1 MGESPGQE
9 AWEYALVGCRV
20 HGAGCRVFIIH
31 HAPCNLQHKHKVT
44 KFTTLQK
51 YSKVMKIKRIL
62 IANRGEIA
70 VRIMKTARLMNI
82 ETVAVRTA
90 VEPNAMYLSSADVI
104 YDNTEEVSEIP
115 VFLDIEKLIIIAL
128 KTKADAVHP
137 GYGFLAENAY
147 FAQKCMDNKIIFIG
161 PNPDAIYKM
170 GNKTIAR
177 KIALSGGIPM
187 AMGSEDNIA
196 DQEEAV
202 KVAEKI
208 GYPVIIKAASGGG
221 GRGMRIVRRS
231 EEMEKMFII
240 ASKEAEK
247 AFNDPSV
254 FIEKYIENPKHIEFQ
269 ILGDKHGNVIHLGER
284 ECSIQRKHQ
293 KLIEEAPSCALD
305 DNLRNKMGTMAVQI
319 AKAVNYYSAG
329 TVEFLL
335 DSDRN
340 FYFMEMNTRI
350 QVEHPVTEIITGI
363 DLIEQQIRIANDENL
378 KYRQEDIKLKGWA
391 IECRINAEDVQA
403 GFAPDPGK
411 IDSLIMPADPCVR
424 VDTGVQA
431 GSYIVASY
439 DSMIAKLIVRG
450 KDRKEAIK
458 HCKMALDKVWIK
470 GTKTTLPFFRM
481 LVRHQKFQ
489 DGTFTTAFIEKDLE
503 KYYFNSEYEEMLAA
517 WLATKL
523 FVEENLNDNSIN
535 IDFKHGKEM
544 SPWLLNKRINQF

>member
-1 MGESPGQE
+1 
-9 AWEYALVGCRV
+9 
-20 HGAGCRVFIIH
+20 
-31 HAPCNLQHKHKVT
+31 
-44 KFTTLQK
+44 
-51 YSKVMKIKRIL
+51 MKIKKIL

-70 VRIMKTARLMNI
+70 IRIMKTARLMKIN
-82 ETVAVRTA
+82 TVVIRTA
-90 VEPNAMYLSSADVI
+90 VETNAMYLSFADEV
-104 YDNTEEVSEIP
+104 YDNTADDSEIP
-115 VFLDIEKLIIIAL
+115 VFLNIEKLISIAL
-128 KTKADAVHP
+128 KTKANAIHP

-147 FAQKCMDNKIIFIG
+147 FAQKCLENNILFIG
-161 PNPDAIYKM
+161 PSPDALYKM

-177 KIALSGGIPM
+177 KLALNNGIPM
-187 AMGSEDNIA
+187 ALGSEGNISNE
-196 DQEEAV
+196 EEAV
-202 KVAEKI
+202 AIASKI

-221 GRGMRIVRRS
+221 GRGMRIVRKS
-231 EEMEKMFII
+231 EEMEKFFMI

-269 ILGDKHGNVIHLGER
+269 ILGDTTGNVIHLGER

-293 KLIEEAPSCALD
+293 KLLEEAPSCALD
-305 DNLRNKMGTMAVQI
+305 ARLRKKMGNMAVRI
-319 AKAVNYYSAG
+319 AKAVDYYSAG

-350 QVEHPVTEIITGI
+350 QVEHPVTEIVTGI
-363 DLIEQQIRIANDENL
+363 DLIEQQIRIANGEAL
-378 KYRQEDIKLKGWA
+378 KFRQEDIKLKGWA

-411 IDSLIMPADPCVR
+411 IEKLSLPSDPYVR
-424 VDTGVQA
+424 IDTGIQA
-431 GSYIVASY
+431 GSAIVSSY
-439 DSMIAKLIVRG
+439 DSMIAKLIISG
-450 KDRKEAIK
+450 KDRREAIK
-458 HCKMALDKVWIK
+458 NCKMALDKVWIK

-481 LVRHQKFQ
+481 LVRNEKFQ
-489 DGTFTTAFIEKDLE
+489 NGDFTTSFIEKDLD

-523 FVEENLNDNSIN
+523 FVEENLEEDSIAV
-535 IDFKHGKEM
+535 DFENAKEL

>member
-1 MGESPGQE
+1 M
-9 AWEYALVGCRV
+9 
-20 HGAGCRVFIIH
+20 
-31 HAPCNLQHKHKVT
+31 NL
-44 KFTTLQK
+44 
-51 YSKVMKIKRIL
+51 MKIKRIL

-70 VRIMKTARLMNI
+70 VRLMKTAQRMKI
-82 ETVAVRTA
+82 ETVVIKTA
-90 VEPNAMYLSSADVI
+90 VEPNAMYLAAADVI
-104 YDNTEEVSEIP
+104 FDNTEDNSEIP
-115 VFLDIEKLIIIAL
+115 VFLNIEKLIAIAL
-128 KTKADAVHP
+128 ETKANAIHP

-147 FAQKCMDNKIIFIG
+147 FAQKCIDNNLIFIG
-161 PNPDAIYKM
+161 PSPDAIYKM

-177 KIALSGGIPM
+177 KIALASGIPM
-187 AMGSEDNIA
+187 AMGSEGNIA
-196 DQEEAV
+196 DEEEAALI
-202 KVAEKI
+202 AEKI

-221 GRGMRIVRRS
+221 GRGMRIVRKA

-269 ILGDKHGNVIHLGER
+269 ILGDTKGNIIHLGER

-293 KLIEEAPSCALD
+293 KLLEEAPSGALD
-305 DNLRNKMGTMAVQI
+305 EKLRKKMGDMAVLI
-319 AKAVNYYSAG
+319 AKAVDYSSAG

-335 DSDRN
+335 DTDKN

-350 QVEHPVTEIITGI
+350 QVEHPVTEIITGL
-363 DLIEQQIRIANDENL
+363 DLIEQQIRIANGEELRFKQN
-378 KYRQEDIKLKGWA
+378 DIKLKGWA

-403 GFAPDPGK
+403 GFSPDPGK
-411 IDSLIMPADPCVR
+411 IENFNMPSDPCVR
-424 VDTGVQA
+424 IDTGVQA
-431 GSYIVASY
+431 GSSIVASY

-450 KDRKEAIK
+450 KDRKDAIK
-458 HCKMALDKVWIK
+458 NCKMALDKVWIK

-489 DGTFTTAFIEKDLE
+489 DGTFTTSFIEKDLE
-503 KYYFNSEYEEMLAA
+503 KFYFNSEYEEMLAA

-523 FVEENLNDNSIN
+523 FVEENLNDDSIN
-535 IDFKHGKEM
+535 VNFEHGKTM

>member
-1 MGESPGQE
+1 
-9 AWEYALVGCRV
+9 
-20 HGAGCRVFIIH
+20 
-31 HAPCNLQHKHKVT
+31 
-44 KFTTLQK
+44 
-51 YSKVMKIKRIL
+51 MKIKKIL

-70 VRIMKTARLMNI
+70 VRIMKTARQMKI
-82 ETVAVRTA
+82 MTVVIKTA
-90 VEPNAMYLSSADVI
+90 AEPNAMYLEYAGEVF
-104 YDNTEEVSEIP
+104 DNTEDVSEIP
-115 VFLDIEKLIIIAL
+115 VFLDIERLISIAL
-128 KTKADAVHP
+128 KTGANAVHP

-147 FAQKCMDNKIIFIG
+147 FAQKCLDNKIIFIG
-161 PNPDAIYKM
+161 PSPDAIYKM

-177 KIALSGGIPM
+177 KIALAGGIPM
-187 AMGSEDNIA
+187 AMGSQGNLA
-196 DQEEAV
+196 DEEEAI
-202 KVAEKI
+202 KMAEKI

-221 GRGMRIVRRS
+221 GRGMRIVRKP
-231 EEMEKMFII
+231 EEMEKMFTI

-269 ILGDKHGNVIHLGER
+269 ILGDTKGNVIHLGER

-293 KLIEEAPSCALD
+293 KLLEEAPSSALD
-305 DNLRNKMGTMAVQI
+305 SALREKMGSMAVQI
-319 AKAVNYYSAG
+319 AKAVDYYSAG

-363 DLIEQQIRIANDENL
+363 DLIEQQIRVANGEEL
-378 KYRQEDIKLKGWA
+378 KFTQHDIKLKGWA

-411 IDSLIMPADPCVR
+411 IQSLSMPADPYVR
-424 VDTGVQA
+424 VDTGVKE
-431 GSYIVASY
+431 GSSIVASY
-439 DSMIAKLIVRG
+439 DSMIAKLIVKG

-458 HCKMALDKVWIK
+458 NCKMALDKVWIK

-481 LVRHQKFQ
+481 LVRHEKFIN
-489 DGTFTTAFIEKDLE
+489 GTFTTAFIEKDLD
-503 KYYFNSEYEEMLAA
+503 KYYYNSEYEEMLAA

-523 FVEENLNDNSIN
+523 FIEENLNDDSIN
-535 IDFKHGKEM
+535 VDFGQGKEIN
-544 SPWLLNKRINQF
+544 PWLLNKRMNQF